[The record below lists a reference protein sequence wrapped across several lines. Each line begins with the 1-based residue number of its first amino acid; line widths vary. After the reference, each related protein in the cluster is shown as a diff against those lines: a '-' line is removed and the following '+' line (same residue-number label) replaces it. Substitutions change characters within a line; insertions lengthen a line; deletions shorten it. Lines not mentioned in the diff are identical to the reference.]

1 MKRWIVA
8 ALLLALVLMLTGC
21 AKGNVDA
28 GQIADADADADNRM
42 FMEVSKERS
51 GKVLVDKETGVMYW
65 MSCGACN
72 TGNLTL
78 LIDAEGK
85 PRIWEG

>member
-28 GQIADADADADNRM
+28 GQIADADNRM

-65 MSCGACN
+65 MSCGAYN

-78 LIDAEGK
+78 LINAEGK